1 MNTAHTW
8 RGKMANKYCISEDN
22 VDRVVS
28 ISLSSDSRYIDGF
41 IDIWT
46 DDGEVESPFKDMETA
61 RMFAE
66 ILVKLLEQVS

>member
-28 ISLSSDSRYIDGF
+28 ISLSSDKYIDGF
-41 IDIWT
+41 IDIW
-46 DDGEVESPFKDMETA
+46 D
-61 RMFAE
+61 
-66 ILVKLLEQVS
+66 

>member
-28 ISLSSDSRYIDGF
+28 ISLSSDKYIDGF

-61 RMFAE
+61 RTFAE

>member
-28 ISLSSDSRYIDGF
+28 ISLSSDKYIDGF

-46 DDGEVESPFKDMETA
+46 DDGSHWNFKVHKEE
-61 RMFAE
+61 RG
-66 ILVKLLEQVS
+66 

>member
-1 MNTAHTW
+1 
-8 RGKMANKYCISEDN
+8 MANKYCISEDN

-28 ISLSSDSRYIDGF
+28 ISLSSDKYTDGF

-66 ILVKLLEQVS
+66 IIVKLLEQVS

>member
-28 ISLSSDSRYIDGF
+28 ISLSSDKYIDGF

-46 DDGEVESPFKDMETA
+46 DDGEVESPFGDMDTA
-61 RMFAE
+61 RTFAE
-66 ILVKLLEQVS
+66 IIVKLLEQVS

>member
-22 VDRVVS
+22 EDRVVS
-28 ISLSSDSRYIDGF
+28 ISLSSDKYIDGF

-61 RMFAE
+61 RTFAE